1 MQFKTVSS
9 INEYIDLV
17 ANDTAN
23 WQYYNEYGSPWFRG
37 QSDSNLPP
45 LPSVYRKHKGFYD
58 EFNLTRTFRERS
70 STLADTPS
78 RGEVDK
84 WLFLMQHNGLPTRL
98 LDWTE
103 SPLIALFFAVNTD
116 KNSDRAVWMLHPL
129 ELNFYSI
136 SNRILPN
143 TWTVH
148 NSGCLNFH
156 AAFNKGPVREG
167 NVTESALP
175 VAVPAYY
182 CHPRM
187 FAQKSC
193 FTIHGTDKRDFESI
207 FCNHEI
213 VENGYFIKYVIPS
226 SVAHKIKIEL
236 TSLGI
241 TYSTVYPDL
250 EGIGKELKERF
261 VRKL

>member
-1 MQFKTVSS
+1 LNFKTIKS
-9 INEYIDLV
+9 INEYISFI
-17 ANDTAN
+17 ANDTRD
-23 WQYYNEYGSPWFRG
+23 WQYDDNYGSPWFRG
-37 QSDSNLPP
+37 QSDSSLPP
-45 LPSVYRKHKGFYD
+45 LPSVYRKHDGVYD

-70 STLADTPS
+70 STIADTPNRS
-78 RGEVDK
+78 EVDK

-103 SPLIALFFAVNTD
+103 SSLIALFFTVNTD
-116 KNSDRAVWMLHPL
+116 KSCDRAIWMLHPL

-136 SNRILPN
+136 KERVLPN
-143 TWTVH
+143 TWTLN

-156 AAFNKGPVREG
+156 AAFRTNHPVCEKG
-167 NVTESALP
+167 VTESTLP
-175 VAVPAYY
+175 VAVPASY
-182 CHPRM
+182 CHSRM

-213 VENGYFIKYVIPS
+213 VENGYFVKYVIPNS
-226 SVAHKIKIEL
+226 EAYNIKIEL
-236 TSLGI
+236 MSLGI

-250 EGIGKELKERF
+250 EGLAKELKERF
-261 VRKL
+261 KN